1 MSGGVAWMECVW
13 KMRGSEWLQVCVGE
27 NRGGKERLAKNRT
40 LQPKWKPSNSIS
52 YIIHVQYLILHTK
65 HS

>member
-1 MSGGVAWMECVW
+1 MATS
-13 KMRGSEWLQVCVGE
+13 VCVGE

-52 YIIHVQYLILHTK
+52 HITQYLILHTK

>member
-1 MSGGVAWMECVW
+1 MLQGVEWVGWRVVSARLESLHVSGGMAWMECVW

-40 LQPKWKPSNSIS
+40 LQLK
-52 YIIHVQYLILHTK
+52 
-65 HS
+65 

>member
-1 MSGGVAWMECVW
+1 VAT
-13 KMRGSEWLQVCVGE
+13 SACVGE

-52 YIIHVQYLILHTK
+52 HIIQYDSTYKAFISSLVDRSLSYHDVCGLLAT
-65 HS
+65 

>member
-27 NRGGKERLAKNRT
+27 DRGGEERLAKNSLSGSPPT
-40 LQPKWKPSNSIS
+40 PFLTSYSI
-52 YIIHVQYLILHTK
+52 
-65 HS
+65 